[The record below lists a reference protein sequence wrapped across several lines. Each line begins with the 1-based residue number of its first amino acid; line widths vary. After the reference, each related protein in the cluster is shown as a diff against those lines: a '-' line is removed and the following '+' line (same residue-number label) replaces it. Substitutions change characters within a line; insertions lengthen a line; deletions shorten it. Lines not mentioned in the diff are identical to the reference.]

1 MSAWQAVIL
10 AAGAGTRMHSATP
23 KVLHNVCGVPLINY
37 VVSALTNAGLRT
49 PIVVVPSQAEALYAC
64 LGDVADFVVQEIP
77 LGTGHALVGVQESL
91 EADTK
96 NVLVIN
102 GDCPLVSTDS
112 INRLME
118 CHEESQSQMSLM
130 TAEGV
135 DQEGYG
141 RIIRDSFGNISEIVE
156 ELDATP
162 EQLAIKEV
170 NGGVYAFQ
178 LPSLW
183 PQLASLKPSSNG
195 EIYLTDMVDCVYQAK
210 GITSTMHVSDP
221 HDVLGVNTRVDLARA
236 ETIIQNRIRHQ
247 VMVDG
252 VTMIDPSTTY
262 IDSCVLIGKDTVLYP
277 NTHVTG
283 TSIIGE
289 SCEIG
294 PNTVV
299 RNSVV
304 GQGCKIVSSM
314 VDGTTLGVG
323 VDVGPFSNLR
333 LGSHIGEG
341 THIGNYVEIK
351 ESVLG
356 SDVKIGHFSYI
367 GDADIGRKVNIGAGT
382 VTANYDG
389 YAKNRTTIEENAF
402 IGSDTMLV
410 APIHIGKNAATGA
423 GSVVTKD
430 VAAGETVMG
439 VPAKPELGKSSIRT
453 KKT

>member
-10 AAGAGTRMHSATP
+10 AAGAGTRMRSATP

-37 VVSALTNAGLRT
+37 VVSALKNAGLRT

-64 LGDVADFVVQEIP
+64 LGDAADFVVQETP
-77 LGTGHALVGVQESL
+77 LGTGHALAGVQESL

-102 GDCPLVSTDS
+102 GDCPFVSSDS

-118 CHEESQSQMSLM
+118 CHEENQSQMSLM
-130 TAEGV
+130 TAEGI
-135 DQEGYG
+135 DQEGFG
-141 RIIRDSFGNISEIVE
+141 RIIRDSFGKMSEIVE
-156 ELDATP
+156 EFDATP
-162 EQLAIKEV
+162 EQLGIKEV

-178 LPSLW
+178 IPSLW
-183 PQLASLKPSSNG
+183 PHLASLKPSSKG
-195 EIYLTDMVDCVYQAK
+195 EIYLTDMAACVYQAK
-210 GITSTMHVSDP
+210 GITSTVHVSDP
-221 HDVLGVNTRVDLARA
+221 HDILGVNTRVDLARA
-236 ETIIQNRIRHQ
+236 EAIMQNRIRHR

-252 VTMIDPSTTY
+252 VTLIDPSTSY
-262 IDSCVLIGKDTVLYP
+262 IDSGVRIGKDTVLYP
-277 NTHVTG
+277 NTHVMG

-289 SCEIG
+289 NCEIG

-304 GQGCKIVSSM
+304 EQGCKIVSSM
-314 VDGTTLGVG
+314 IDGTTLGVG

-333 LGSHIGEG
+333 LGCHIGEG

-367 GDADIGRKVNIGAGT
+367 GDAEIGRKVNIGAGT

-389 YAKNRTTIEENAF
+389 YSKNLTTIEESAF

-410 APIHIGKNAATGA
+410 APVRIGKNATTAA

-439 VPAKPELGKSSIRT
+439 VPAKPELRKPSIKT
-453 KKT
+453 KQT